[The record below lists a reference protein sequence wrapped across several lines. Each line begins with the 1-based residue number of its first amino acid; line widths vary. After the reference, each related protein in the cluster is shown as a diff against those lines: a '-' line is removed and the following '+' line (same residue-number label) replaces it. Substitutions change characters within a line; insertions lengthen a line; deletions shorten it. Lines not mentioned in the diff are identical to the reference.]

1 MIPVSVQDVVEGVAT
16 AQYVFKVGFRKANN
30 ASKSTHAAKV
40 TRLDMLLTSAD
51 QKYREFG
58 DDVRN
63 LAINLD
69 LLYVVIKRAEQLGE
83 SLVEIN
89 RFTKPGLGADAAS
102 RQVLGDFVC
111 TLNDCRHLLDDEK
124 YFQKYEDFV
133 TSINWYNQID
143 PEVQKL
149 RERIAFHNIK
159 VISLRHT
166 MRVES
171 SLTTWIVVN
180 LFQALGLVSFSI

>member
-1 MIPVSVQDVVEGVAT
+1 MIPVSVQDVLEGLET
-16 AQYVFKVGFRKANN
+16 AQNVFKVGFRKTNN

-40 TRLDMLLTSAD
+40 TELDMLLTSAD

-69 LLYVVIKRAEQLGE
+69 LLCVVIKRAEQLGE
-83 SLVEIN
+83 SLVEKN
-89 RFTKPGLGADAAS
+89 RFTKPGFGADVAS
-102 RQVLGDFVC
+102 RQVLGDFVD
-111 TLNDCRHLLDDEK
+111 TLNDCQHLLDNEK

-159 VISLRHT
+159 VKNFRHM
-166 MRVES
+166 MRVDS
-171 SLTTWIVVN
+171 SLTTLIVVN
-180 LFQALGLVSFSI
+180 LFQALGLVSFPI